1 MKNKII
7 ILFFLTTSFISKGQE
22 QRATFGIQY
31 KPIIPSKYFNSSYQN
46 SSQFGYDFKL
56 SPKYSN
62 SLGMIIRY
70 RISKIFW
77 FENALNYTE
86 RNYKLEL
93 KNNNFNISDNNN
105 FNIRSY
111 EIPLQLLTY
120 IQVSNLWYVNAAF
133 GISNTILASDVQS
146 YGDNLSGFIQKFYRK
161 SGGYRA
167 LLANLGMEYR
177 DEIKGHYYVGL
188 SLHFPWNE
196 TGRIYPEYSDENNIF
211 NDMDFDDKFFIEV
224 PGSYITLD
232 LRYFFP
238 N

>member
-31 KPIIPSKYFNSSYQN
+31 KPIIPSKFFNSSYQN

-188 SLHFPWNE
+188 SLHFPWSE
-196 TGRIYPEYSDENNIF
+196 TGRIYPEFSDGNNIF